1 MLQHR
6 ATSEAGPAVRA
17 FYRKGANGFTLIE
30 LLVVMAIIAMV
41 VSVMV
46 IQFGAYRMRV
56 RDVQRERNM
65 KELQKALELYVTTKR
80 LFPEEASVIIT
91 GTDAVS
97 AALVDAGAIP
107 IVQPD
112 PLNSGA
118 FVYTYDS
125 ASGKTYTISYAL
137 ETDSIPGKAKGPQ
150 VITP

>member
-1 MLQHR
+1 MNDMRLKHR
-6 ATSEAGPAVRA
+6 M
-17 FYRKGANGFTLIE
+17 GFTLIE

-41 VSVMV
+41 ASVMV

-80 LFPEEASVIIT
+80 LFPEASNTIIT
-91 GTDAVS
+91 GTDLVS
-97 AALVDAGAIP
+97 VALVDGGTIP
-107 IVQPD
+107 VVQAD

-125 ASGKTYTISYAL
+125 PGGKTYAITYTL
-137 ETDSIPGKAKGPQ
+137 ETDSIPGKAKGSH